1 MNFNENF
8 LIKEKKNVDRFVSIL
23 PFHFLKKMNDKS
35 FADLLQQAEM
45 RRTAKQNKKGKN
57 AQQNNQV
64 GPTSQISIHV
74 PAKKLPTEFNFS
86 TECGCFGT
94 EHPAINNCM
103 NCGRVICKAE
113 GERPCPYCGTPVFS
127 DETLEDPE
135 RMQYLINQFELNAQ
149 KTGWVPAC
157 DKDFTKSVP
166 APRTDTKMFDLE
178 TDWFSNEIAQ
188 IYGLEPEDEEEEEEN
203 DGDNQEGPIFS
214 DDEDIQID
222 SKTEKVEK

>member
-1 MNFNENF
+1 
-8 LIKEKKNVDRFVSIL
+8 
-23 PFHFLKKMNDKS
+23 MNDTS

-45 RRTAKQNKKGKN
+45 RRSAKKNKKAKN
-57 AQQNNQV
+57 AQQNAQN
-64 GPTSQISIHV
+64 GPSSQISINI
-74 PAKKLPTEFNFS
+74 PQKKLPTEFNFS
-86 TECGCFGT
+86 KECGCFGT

-103 NCGRVICKAE
+103 NCGRVICKLE

-135 RMQYLINQFELNAQ
+135 RMEYLIKQFEINAE

-188 IYGLEPEDEEEEEEN
+188 IYGLEPEDEEEEEESN
-203 DGDNQEGPIFS
+203 EQAPDGPIFS
-214 DDEDIQID
+214 DDEDIP
-222 SKTEKVEK
+222 TEAQK